1 MKCVLLYTM
10 IAITIFLIGCDGINE
25 EESFQPDDQISEE
38 KIKQEDKDF
47 LNDYDWTITEAI
59 NSISVTLPE
68 NFLHEPGEFPKVIYW
83 AYNNELN
90 KDIGKDLE
98 PYLGNEVTVNLYDIE
113 EDLPEF
119 MSPREDSGRAI
130 IVRYEDD
137 IIGAWLGAG
146 RHDDFACSLKGNS
159 FEEVVGK
166 TWDEWVYTIIDA
178 NHPKEEE
185 LAGLGAEE
193 VVKEYWQAAD
203 MGDYDKAYSLL
214 SRCNIKDYLFM
225 NMDNKEI
232 YNHNFQQAV
241 IGGLYNIESVEMLEI
256 EEIDHLNPGK
266 TNEIKSSLE

>member
-1 MKCVLLYTM
+1 M